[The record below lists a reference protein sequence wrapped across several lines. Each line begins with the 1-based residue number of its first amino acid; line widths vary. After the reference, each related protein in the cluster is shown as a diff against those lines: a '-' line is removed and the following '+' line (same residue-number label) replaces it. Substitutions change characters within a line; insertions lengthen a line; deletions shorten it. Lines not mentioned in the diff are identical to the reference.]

1 MSIYG
6 FSFPTDIRFGPGTRK
21 EVGATLDAN
30 GVSRPL
36 VVIDKTLLTIPVFQE
51 LVAELKEGREAAV
64 FSDFRSNPLIDD
76 VTKGVDAYHA
86 HKGDSLVAIGG
97 GVAMD
102 VAKALAL
109 MVNHPGSLLEYE
121 DGIPN
126 GRPVDQE
133 VPYLVAVPTTAGTG
147 SEVGRSTVISTMDKV
162 KKVFFDPKLL
172 PQRVFADP
180 EVTLGLP
187 ASITAATGMDAL
199 THCVEAYLSKGFH
212 PLCDAIA
219 LHGVTMIAKALPK
232 AVKDG
237 ADIEARGHMLAGA
250 MMGAIAF
257 QKGLG
262 VCHSLAHAL
271 SQICET
277 HHGLANGVI
286 LPAALRF
293 NSDAVPQRLADLARA
308 AGLKEESAE
317 SFIAWIEE
325 LKAEIGIPK
334 TLKDINVSADQLDSL
349 ADAAILDACHQCNPK
364 DCSRD
369 QLRAVYQDAFEG

>member
-21 EVGATLDAN
+21 EVGPSLDGK
-30 GVSRPL
+30 GVRRPL
-36 VVIDKTLLTIPVFQE
+36 IVIDKMLLTLPIFQE
-51 LVAELKEGREAAV
+51 LVKDLKTGREAEV

-76 VTKGVDAYHA
+76 VTKGVDAYRA
-86 HKGDSLVAIGG
+86 HQGDSLVAIGG

-102 VAKALAL
+102 VAKAMAL

-121 DGIPN
+121 DGLPN
-126 GRPVDQE
+126 GRPVDQAI
-133 VPYLVAVPTTAGTG
+133 PYLLAVPTTAGTG

-172 PQRVFADP
+172 PKRVFADP
-180 EVTLGLP
+180 ELTVGLP

-219 LHGVTMIAKALPK
+219 LHGVTMIAKALPE
-232 AVKDG
+232 AVKNG
-237 ADIEARGHMLAGA
+237 ANLEARGQMLAGA

-277 HHGLANGVI
+277 HHGLANGVL
-286 LPAALRF
+286 LPAAMRF
-293 NSDAVPQRLADLARA
+293 NADAVPQRMADLARA
-308 AGLKEESAE
+308 AGLKGESAV

-325 LKAEIGIPK
+325 LKADIGIPK
-334 TLKDINVSADQLDSL
+334 TLKDIHVNADQLDAL

-364 DCSRD
+364 DCHRD
-369 QLRAVYQDAFEG
+369 QLRAVYQDAFGQ

>member
-6 FSFPTDIRFGPGTRK
+6 FSFPTDIRFGPGTRH
-21 EVGATLDAN
+21 EVGPSLDSK
-30 GVSRPL
+30 GVTRPL
-36 VVIDKTLLTIPVFQE
+36 IVIDKALLGIPVFQE
-51 LVAELKEGREAAV
+51 LVEELKTGREAGV

-76 VTKGVDAYHA
+76 VTKGVEAFHG
-86 HKGDSLVAIGG
+86 HKADSLVAIGG

-102 VAKALAL
+102 VAKAMAL
-109 MVNHPGSLLEYE
+109 MVNHPGSLMEYE
-121 DGIPN
+121 DGLPN

-133 VPYLVAVPTTAGTG
+133 IPYLVAVPTTSGTG

-180 EVTLGLP
+180 EVTVGLP

-232 AVKDG
+232 AVKNG
-237 ADIEARGHMLAGA
+237 ADLEARGQMLAGA

-277 HHGLANGVI
+277 HHGLANGVL
-286 LPAALRF
+286 LPAAMRF
-293 NSDAVPQRLADLARA
+293 NSDVVPQRLADLARA
-308 AGLKEESAE
+308 AGLKDESAE
-317 SFIAWIEE
+317 SFIRWIEE
-325 LKAEIGIPK
+325 LKTEIGIPK
-334 TLKDINVSADQLDSL
+334 SLKDINVSADQLDTL

-364 DCSRD
+364 DCHRD
-369 QLRAVYQDAFEG
+369 QLRAIYQDAFGG